1 MRFITIALIATVA
14 ALRVRQ
20 EVTTPQPVEEEEEMP
35 QQPTPAE
42 VFAECDANKDKGLT
56 KKEVKTCA
64 KARMEKM
71 LK

>member
-20 EVTTPQPVEEEEEMP
+20 EVTTPQPVEEEEEMH
-35 QQPTPAE
+35 QPTPAE